1 MNTDPV
7 PIDPAKAIE
16 AGYWFGVIDA
26 IRDVYRMTF
35 KDIKP
40 SNNVDNI
47 LAQAVD
53 KTLDMANIDRKH
65 MMFVMEM
72 LGNDIYALKQHL
84 WTQVLM
90 GLPSLKKEIVDKYM
104 TEEFE
109 GIMSKHYARM
119 NKDPVPM
126 SEEEAKRTGQ

>member
-1 MNTDPV
+1 MSSNPI

-40 SNNVDNI
+40 SKNVDTI
-47 LAQAVD
+47 LANAVD
-53 KTLDMANIDRKH
+53 STLRMADINNEH
-65 MMFVMEM
+65 MLFVMQQ
-72 LGNDIYALKQHL
+72 LGDDIYAMKQHL

-90 GLPSLKKEIVDKYM
+90 GLPSLKKEIVDKHM

-109 GIMSKHYARM
+109 GIINKTYARM
-119 NKDPVPM
+119 KKDPVPM